1 MSSEIKAN
9 ESPRHFMVLDALA
22 RGIKDLNKISKITK
36 LARDEV
42 ELISNDLTSQRL
54 VTKKEKFQ

>member
-1 MSSEIKAN
+1 MSSGIKIN
-9 ESPRHFMVLDALA
+9 ESPSHFMVLDPLA